1 MFVLKLE
8 TISKEKFMTIKIA
21 LLGFGTVAKGI
32 PYLLKENQDKL
43 LSLEGEDIV
52 IDKVLV
58 RDNESRQRFI
68 NQGFTYNFVTEINT
82 ILQDPQIDI
91 VVELIGGI
99 EPAKTY
105 LSQALG
111 FGKHIVTANKDLI
124 ALHGK
129 ELMDLADARGLA
141 LFYEGAVA
149 GGIPILRT
157 LSHSFASDKM
167 TRLLGILNGT
177 SNFMLTKMFEEGWSY
192 EQALK
197 KAQELGY
204 AESDPTN
211 DVEGID
217 TAYKATILSQFG
229 FGMPIDFDDVNY
241 KGISSIRS
249 EDVEVAQEMGFAIKL
264 VADLRE
270 TPTGISVDVS
280 PTLIS
285 QKHPLAAVNHV
296 MNAVFIE
303 SIGIGQSLFYGPGAG
318 QNPTATSV
326 LADIIDI
333 SRSIRSQIK
342 IKPMNTYH
350 CPCRLSMQ
358 SDIFNEYYLA
368 ISLRNAEDSDT
379 LGRYFEQENIG
390 LKNVI
395 EKALGDKQQEIY
407 VLTDEVSQEK
417 ITQFIEEFPES
428 GVIQLINVF
437 KVIGG

>member
-1 MFVLKLE
+1 
-8 TISKEKFMTIKIA
+8 MTIKIA

-32 PYLLKENQDKL
+32 PYLLKENQHKL
-43 LSLEGEDIV
+43 LSLESEDIV

-91 VVELIGGI
+91 VVELMGGI

-229 FGMPIDFDDVNY
+229 FGMPINFDDVNY

>member
-1 MFVLKLE
+1 
-8 TISKEKFMTIKIA
+8 MTIKIA
-21 LLGFGTVAKGI
+21 ILGFGTVAKGI
-32 PYLLKENQDKL
+32 PYLLKENQHKL

-91 VVELIGGI
+91 VVELMGGI

>member
-1 MFVLKLE
+1 
-8 TISKEKFMTIKIA
+8 MTIKIA

-32 PYLLKENQDKL
+32 PYLLKENQHKL
-43 LSLEGEDIV
+43 LSLESEDIV

-91 VVELIGGI
+91 VVELMGGI

-342 IKPMNTYH
+342 IKPMNNYH

>member
-1 MFVLKLE
+1 
-8 TISKEKFMTIKIA
+8 MTIKIA

-32 PYLLKENQDKL
+32 PYLLKENQHKL

-91 VVELIGGI
+91 VVELMGGI

-149 GGIPILRT
+149 GGIPILRI

-264 VADLRE
+264 VTDLRE

-285 QKHPLAAVNHV
+285 QEHPLAEVNHV

-395 EKALGDKQQEIY
+395 EKALDDKQQEIY

>member
-1 MFVLKLE
+1 
-8 TISKEKFMTIKIA
+8 MTIKIA

-32 PYLLKENQDKL
+32 PYLLKENQHKL

-91 VVELIGGI
+91 VVELMGGI

-318 QNPTATSV
+318 QNPTSTSV

>member
-1 MFVLKLE
+1 
-8 TISKEKFMTIKIA
+8 MTIKIA

-91 VVELIGGI
+91 VVELMGGI

-105 LSQALG
+105 LIQALG

-149 GGIPILRT
+149 GGIPILRI

-270 TPTGISVDVS
+270 TPSGISVDVS

-285 QKHPLAAVNHV
+285 QEHPLAAVNHV

-333 SRSIRSQIK
+333 SRSIQSQIK

-368 ISLRNAEDSDT
+368 ISLRNVEDSDT

-417 ITQFIEEFPES
+417 VTQFIEEFPEN

>member
-1 MFVLKLE
+1 
-8 TISKEKFMTIKIA
+8 MTIKIA

-32 PYLLKENQDKL
+32 PYLLKENQHKL
-43 LSLEGEDIV
+43 LSLESEDIV

-91 VVELIGGI
+91 VVELMGGI

-204 AESDPTN
+204 AENDPTN

>member
-1 MFVLKLE
+1 
-8 TISKEKFMTIKIA
+8 MTIKIA

-32 PYLLKENQDKL
+32 PYLLKENQHKL
-43 LSLEGEDIV
+43 LSLESEDIV

-91 VVELIGGI
+91 VVELMGGI

-204 AESDPTN
+204 VESDPTN

>member
-1 MFVLKLE
+1 
-8 TISKEKFMTIKIA
+8 MTIKIA

-333 SRSIRSQIK
+333 SRSILSQIK

>member
-1 MFVLKLE
+1 
-8 TISKEKFMTIKIA
+8 MTIKIA

-32 PYLLKENQDKL
+32 PYLLKENQHKL

-91 VVELIGGI
+91 VVELMGGI

-111 FGKHIVTANKDLI
+111 FGKHIVTSNKDLI

>member
-1 MFVLKLE
+1 
-8 TISKEKFMTIKIA
+8 IKIA

-32 PYLLKENQDKL
+32 PYLLKENQHKL
-43 LSLEGEDIV
+43 LSLESEDIV

-91 VVELIGGI
+91 VVELMGGI

>member
-1 MFVLKLE
+1 
-8 TISKEKFMTIKIA
+8 MTIKIA

-32 PYLLKENQDKL
+32 PYLLKENRHKL

-91 VVELIGGI
+91 VVELMGGI

-149 GGIPILRT
+149 GGIPILRI

-264 VADLRE
+264 VTDLRE

-285 QKHPLAAVNHV
+285 QEHPLAAVNHV

-395 EKALGDKQQEIY
+395 EKALDDKQQEIY

>member
-1 MFVLKLE
+1 
-8 TISKEKFMTIKIA
+8 MTIKIA

-32 PYLLKENQDKL
+32 PYLLKENQHKL
-43 LSLEGEDIV
+43 LSIESEDIV

-91 VVELIGGI
+91 VVELMGGI

>member
-1 MFVLKLE
+1 
-8 TISKEKFMTIKIA
+8 MTIKIA

-32 PYLLKENQDKL
+32 PYLLKENQHKL

-91 VVELIGGI
+91 VVELMGGI

-129 ELMDLADARGLA
+129 ELVDLADARGLA

>member
-1 MFVLKLE
+1 
-8 TISKEKFMTIKIA
+8 MTIKIA

-32 PYLLKENQDKL
+32 PYLLKENQHKL
-43 LSLEGEDIV
+43 LSLESEDIV

-91 VVELIGGI
+91 VVELMGGI

-303 SIGIGQSLFYGPGAG
+303 SIGIGHSLFYGPGAG

>member
-1 MFVLKLE
+1 
-8 TISKEKFMTIKIA
+8 MTIKIA

-32 PYLLKENQDKL
+32 PYLLKENQHKL

-52 IDKVLV
+52 VDKVLV

-91 VVELIGGI
+91 VVELMGGI

>member
-1 MFVLKLE
+1 
-8 TISKEKFMTIKIA
+8 MTIKIA

-241 KGISSIRS
+241 KGISSMRS

>member
-1 MFVLKLE
+1 
-8 TISKEKFMTIKIA
+8 MTIKIA

-32 PYLLKENQDKL
+32 PYLLKENQHKL
-43 LSLEGEDIV
+43 LSLESEEIV

-91 VVELIGGI
+91 VVELMGGI

-417 ITQFIEEFPES
+417 ITQFIEEFPVS

>member
-1 MFVLKLE
+1 
-8 TISKEKFMTIKIA
+8 MTIKIA

-32 PYLLKENQDKL
+32 PYLLKENQHKL
-43 LSLEGEDIV
+43 LSLEGEDIL

-91 VVELIGGI
+91 VVELMGGI

-149 GGIPILRT
+149 GGIPILRI

-217 TAYKATILSQFG
+217 AAYKATILSQFG

-285 QKHPLAAVNHV
+285 QEHPLAAVNHV

-395 EKALGDKQQEIY
+395 EKALDDKQQEIY

>member
-1 MFVLKLE
+1 
-8 TISKEKFMTIKIA
+8 MTIKIA

-32 PYLLKENQDKL
+32 PYLLKENQHKL

-58 RDNESRQRFI
+58 RDNESRQGFI

-91 VVELIGGI
+91 VVELMGGI